1 MKIKILAVIFLL
13 MSCAISG
20 ISQSFNSISKQIS
33 KYEFS
38 SGLRKE
44 KKDDFF
50 EIRKRLNS
58 LDKVSFITKSD
69 TLFLL
74 ESFSVENGNYY
85 GLIWNTLEKVGYIY
99 NNKTF
104 DFGVNEIFTNYT
116 CKLVQTWDTN
126 SIRQEERINS
136 TMINPRNIYATRVIK
151 NKGVLKIDCI
161 MFKEFFLIDRD
172 R

>member
-1 MKIKILAVIFLL
+1 MKIKILAVTFLL
-13 MSCAISG
+13 MSCAING

-33 KYEFS
+33 KYEFG

-58 LDKVSFITKSD
+58 LDKVGFTTKSD

-74 ESFSVENGNYY
+74 ESYSVENGNYY

-99 NNKTF
+99 NNKKF
-104 DFGVNEIFTNYT
+104 EFGVDEIFTNYT
-116 CKLVQTWDTN
+116 CKLVQTWDTK